1 MTDQPAT
8 ETPLD
13 PEALQAF
20 MEGVRGVVLTSGDPG
35 YDDARGIWNGLIDR
49 RPALIVQCTGAADV
63 VDAVNFA
70 REQGLLLSVKGG
82 GHNVAGNAVNDGGL
96 VIDLSQMRGVH
107 VEPSTQTVRAQGGA
121 LWGDCDRETQLFGL
135 AVPGGVVSTTGI
147 AGLTLHGGVGHL
159 RRKHG
164 LSIDNLLSV
173 DIVTADG
180 QLRRASATENEDLFW
195 AVRGAGS
202 NFGVVTSFEFQAHPV
217 GPMVMV
223 GAVFYPQEA
232 ARDVLPAWRDYMA
245 SAPEELSSLA
255 FFWNVPPHEPFPPE
269 HHGKPVLILAGVYS
283 GSVEDGEPVVQ
294 PLRELAQPLID
305 LSGPW
310 PWLGLQSG
318 FDALFPPGEL
328 RYWKSRAFA
337 ALPEEAI
344 DEIADWA
351 ARRPT
356 PLTDITIWHHGGAM
370 SRVDE
375 TATAYAGRDAPFLV
389 TGEVSWTDPAQSD
402 EAIEW
407 GRDFWAAM
415 GRHSTGGLYLN
426 FPGLGE
432 EKEELVKAGYGANY
446 ERLAALKAKYDPD
459 NLFRMNL
466 NITPASWGPRPGG
479 PRGLR
484 RQPSCASTRGRLL
497 IPRGAAGRLRPL
509 SPRAARLY
517 TRGTLT
523 TEYVVV
529 GVGGVLN
536 LALIA

>member
-1 MTDQPAT
+1 VKEEAMAGQLAAEVT
-8 ETPLD
+8 LD
-13 PEALQAF
+13 DEAVQAF
-20 MEGVRGVVLTSGDPG
+20 VEGVRGAVLQSGDQG
-35 YDDARGIWNGLIDR
+35 YDDARAIWNGLIDR
-49 RPALIVQCTGAADV
+49 RPALIARCTGAADV

-70 REQGLLLSVKGG
+70 REQNLLLSVKGG

-107 VEPSTQTVRAQGGA
+107 VDPPTQTVRAQGGA
-121 LWGDCDRETQLFGL
+121 TWGDCDREAQLFGL

-180 QLRRASATENEDLFW
+180 QLRRASATENEELFW

-202 NFGVVTSFEFQAHPV
+202 NFGVVTSFEFQAHSV

-223 GAVFYPQEA
+223 GAIFYSLED
-232 ARDVLPAWRDYMA
+232 AREVLPAWRDYMA
-245 SAPEELSSLA
+245 SAPEELSSVTIC
-255 FFWNVPPHEPFPPE
+255 WSVPPHEPFPAE
-269 HHGKPVLILAGVYS
+269 HHGKAVLVVAGAYA

-294 PLRELAQPLID
+294 PLRELAQPVID

-318 FDALFPPGEL
+318 FDALFPKGGL
-328 RYWKSRAFA
+328 YYWKSRAFA
-337 ALPEEAI
+337 ELTGEAI

-370 SRVDE
+370 SSVDE
-375 TATAYAGRDAPFLV
+375 TATAYGGRDVPFLV
-389 TGEVSWTDPAQSD
+389 TGEVSWTDPAQTD
-402 EAIEW
+402 EAIAW
-407 GRDFWAAM
+407 GRDFWDAM

-426 FPGLGE
+426 FPGFGE
-432 EKEELVKAGYGANY
+432 EKEALVRAGYGVNY
-446 ERLAALKAKYDPD
+446 DRLAALKAKYDAK

-466 NITPASWGPRPGG
+466 NI
-479 PRGLR
+479 
-484 RQPSCASTRGRLL
+484 
-497 IPRGAAGRLRPL
+497 IP
-509 SPRAARLY
+509 
-517 TRGTLT
+517 
-523 TEYVVV
+523 E
-529 GVGGVLN
+529 N
-536 LALIA
+536 

>member
-1 MTDQPAT
+1 MTDQLAT
-8 ETPLD
+8 EAPLD
-13 PEALQAF
+13 PEARQAF
-20 MEGVRGVVLTSGDPG
+20 IDAVRGVVLTPGDPG
-35 YDDARGIWNGLIDR
+35 YDDARAIWNGLIDR
-49 RPALIVQCTGAADV
+49 KPALIVQCTGAADV

-70 REQGLLLSVKGG
+70 RERGLLLSVKGG

-96 VIDLSQMRGVH
+96 VIDLSPMRGIH
-107 VEPSTQTVRAQGGA
+107 VEPSARTVRAEGGA

-159 RRKHG
+159 RRKYG
-164 LSIDNLLSV
+164 LSVDNLLSV

-195 AVRGAGS
+195 AVCGAGS
-202 NFGVVTSFEFQAHPV
+202 NFGAVTSFEFQAHPV
-217 GPMVMV
+217 GPTVMV

-318 FDALFPPGEL
+318 FDALFPSGEL

-337 ALPEEAI
+337 ALSEDAI

-370 SRVDE
+370 SQVDE
-375 TATAYAGRDAPFLV
+375 SATAYAGRDAPFLV

-407 GRDFWAAM
+407 GRDFWTAM

-446 ERLAALKAKYDPD
+446 ERLAVLKAKYDPA

-466 NITPASWGPRPGG
+466 NITPAS
-479 PRGLR
+479 
-484 RQPSCASTRGRLL
+484 
-497 IPRGAAGRLRPL
+497 
-509 SPRAARLY
+509 
-517 TRGTLT
+517 
-523 TEYVVV
+523 
-529 GVGGVLN
+529 
-536 LALIA
+536 

>member
-20 MEGVRGVVLTSGDPG
+20 IEGVRGVVLTSGDPG

-70 REQGLLLSVKGG
+70 RERGLLLSVKGG

-121 LWGDCDRETQLFGL
+121 LWGDCDREAQLFGL

-164 LSIDNLLSV
+164 LSIDSLLSV

-180 QLRRASATENEDLFW
+180 RLRRASATENEDLFW

-202 NFGVVTSFEFQAHPV
+202 NFGVVTSFEFRAHPV

-255 FFWNVPPHEPFPPE
+255 FFWNVPPGEPFPSE

-318 FDALFPPGEL
+318 FDALFPPGDL

-344 DEIADWA
+344 EEIAEWA

-375 TATAYAGRDAPFLV
+375 RATAYAGRDAPFLV

-402 EAIEW
+402 EAIKW

-446 ERLAALKAKYDPD
+446 ERLAVLKAKYDPD

-466 NITPASWGPRPGG
+466 NITPAS
-479 PRGLR
+479 
-484 RQPSCASTRGRLL
+484 
-497 IPRGAAGRLRPL
+497 
-509 SPRAARLY
+509 
-517 TRGTLT
+517 
-523 TEYVVV
+523 
-529 GVGGVLN
+529 
-536 LALIA
+536 

>member
-20 MEGVRGVVLTSGDPG
+20 MDGVRGVVLTSGDPG

-70 REQGLLLSVKGG
+70 RERGLLLSVKGG

-121 LWGDCDRETQLFGL
+121 LWGDCDREAQLFGL

-164 LSIDNLLSV
+164 LSIDSLVSV

-180 QLRRASATENEDLFW
+180 RLRRASATENEDLFW

-202 NFGVVTSFEFQAHPV
+202 NFGVVTSFEFRAHPV

-255 FFWNVPPHEPFPPE
+255 FFWNVPPGEPFPSE

-318 FDALFPPGEL
+318 FDALFPPGDL

-344 DEIADWA
+344 EEIAEWA

-375 TATAYAGRDAPFLV
+375 RATAYAGRDAPFLV

-402 EAIEW
+402 EAIKW

-432 EKEELVKAGYGANY
+432 EQEELVKAGYGANY
-446 ERLAALKAKYDPD
+446 ERLAVLKAKYDPD

-466 NITPASWGPRPGG
+466 NITPAG
-479 PRGLR
+479 
-484 RQPSCASTRGRLL
+484 
-497 IPRGAAGRLRPL
+497 
-509 SPRAARLY
+509 
-517 TRGTLT
+517 
-523 TEYVVV
+523 
-529 GVGGVLN
+529 
-536 LALIA
+536 